1 MPADEGLGFDNYQ
14 GVSPG
19 EESRPQE
26 QRKTSGGGELAG
38 WNSVFLVEGK
48 LLAQEQYFG
57 TQGSPGRKCQSQ
69 EMGALGD
76 GSNKDKKQRTND
88 RSSCTVLS
96 MFTWG
101 LTGSSL

>member
-14 GVSPG
+14 GVKN
-19 EESRPQE
+19 RDH
-26 QRKTSGGGELAG
+26 KTKEKRAVGGERAG

-57 TQGSPGRKCQSQ
+57 TQGSSGRKCHR
-69 EMGALGD
+69 
-76 GSNKDKKQRTND
+76 KKWVLWATVVIRIRTND

-101 LTGSSL
+101 FTGSSL